1 MGPHKLIKKEQD
13 RLAPPR
19 WTTPD
24 ACLDK
29 IERLQKRVMELV
41 ETLGQDIALSK
52 KRTGGAEEVERP
64 LEQLQYSFNLLN
76 NSNHLNYNLI

>member
-1 MGPHKLIKKEQD
+1 MGPQKLIKKEQD
-13 RLAPPR
+13 RPAPPR

-24 ACLDK
+24 ACPEK

-52 KRTGGAEEVERP
+52 KMGTCHWVRQFPEHFMATCRNQKYG
-64 LEQLQYSFNLLN
+64 LD
-76 NSNHLNYNLI
+76 

>member
-24 ACLDK
+24 ACPEK

-41 ETLGQDIALSK
+41 ETLGQDIALS
-52 KRTGGAEEVERP
+52 
-64 LEQLQYSFNLLN
+64 
-76 NSNHLNYNLI
+76 